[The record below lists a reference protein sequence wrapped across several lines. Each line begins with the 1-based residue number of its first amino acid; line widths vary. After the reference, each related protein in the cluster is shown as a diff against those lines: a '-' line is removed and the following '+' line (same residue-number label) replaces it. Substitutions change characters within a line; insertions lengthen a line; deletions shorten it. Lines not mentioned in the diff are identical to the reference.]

1 MSRYN
6 AVNIWDVHFD
16 NIAISKLIETKINS
30 KYLIGYLYKVIRQLV
45 LMLLCSVDMLRHLK
59 LR

>member
-6 AVNIWDVHFD
+6 VINIWDFYFD

-30 KYLIGYLYKVIRQLV
+30 KYLIGYLDKVIRPLV
-45 LMLLCSVDMLRHLK
+45 LMLLCSVDTLRHLK
-59 LR
+59 LT